1 MRDARPTGAMSRR
14 AALAVLAG
22 AAATVA
28 GCASGPRSGPL
39 ASNFASEG
47 GEDGAVNGLVAPL
60 TAAAAA
66 AAATAPGPGF
76 SGPLRL
82 ARPIDVERIGVGDHL
97 DITVWEPSDAP
108 LLGGGGGFAQLA
120 DIEVGSDGAIRTPY
134 AGVVKAAGATTS
146 EVAARL
152 RRAFSAVAVTPEVNV
167 SLRDPRSRLITVQG
181 VVARPG
187 VYPIERATAR
197 LLPMLAVAGGATIPP
212 EQVEVSLRRDGA
224 AHAET
229 LSDLYADPGLDVA
242 LRPGDA
248 IVLSAVR
255 KRFIALGASTLQTE
269 VAFPTRDLDLLRA
282 LAAVRGLRDFDAN
295 PSVVFVLR
303 YERPKIADALL
314 AGPRPPALPDGPM
327 RPIAYQLDMTSPAA
341 LFVAQRFAMR
351 DGDAILATNAP
362 LSELRKF
369 IQIFSSVL
377 TPVQQ
382 TSVIA
387 Q

>member
-1 MRDARPTGAMSRR
+1 MPDARAGGGMDRR
-14 AALAVLAG
+14 AALGALMG
-22 AAATVA
+22 AATMLA
-28 GCASGPRSGPL
+28 GCASGPRSAPL
-39 ASNFASEG
+39 ASDFTL
-47 GEDGAVNGLVAPL
+47 EDGAAANGLVAPL

-66 AAATAPGPGF
+66 AAAVAPEPGF
-76 SGPLRL
+76 TRALRG
-82 ARPIDVERIGVGDHL
+82 ARPIDVERIGVGDRL
-97 DITVWEPSDAP
+97 DVTIWEPSDAP
-108 LLGGGGGFAQLA
+108 LLGGGGAAQLTEL
-120 DIEVGSDGAIRTPY
+120 EVGSDGAIRTPY
-134 AGVVKAAGATTS
+134 AGAVKAAGSTPPQ
-146 EVAARL
+146 VAARL
-152 RRAFSAVAVTPEVNV
+152 RHAFSAVAVTPEVRV
-167 SLRDPRSRLITVQG
+167 SLREPRSRLITVQG

-212 EQVEVSLRRDGA
+212 EQVEVALRRDGA

-229 LSDLYADPGLDVA
+229 LADVYADPALDVA

-269 VAFPTRDLDLLRA
+269 VAFPTRRLDLLRA

-295 PSVVFVLR
+295 PSGVFVLR
-303 YERPKIADALL
+303 YERPEVADALL
-314 AGPRPPALPDGPM
+314 DGPRPAALPDGPL

-341 LFVAQRFAMR
+341 LFVAQKFTMR

-369 IQIFSSVL
+369 IQIFTSVL

-382 TSVIA
+382 TSVLT